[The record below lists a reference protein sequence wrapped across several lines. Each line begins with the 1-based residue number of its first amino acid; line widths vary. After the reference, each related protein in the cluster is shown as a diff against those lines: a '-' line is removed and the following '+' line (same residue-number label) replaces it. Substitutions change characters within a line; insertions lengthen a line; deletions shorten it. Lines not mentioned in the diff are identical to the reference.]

1 MNSAEAPSA
10 TKKEERIVQHAAA
23 STNQKKKF
31 TTQVVIIFIISY
43 FVPFQ
48 KKIYDD
54 HDDGNV
60 AIIKQYFFSLS

>member
-1 MNSAEAPSA
+1 MNSEAPSA
-10 TKKEERIVQHAAA
+10 TKNKENCSKQQQHQQ
-23 STNQKKKF
+23 TKKF

-48 KKIYDD
+48 KIIYDD